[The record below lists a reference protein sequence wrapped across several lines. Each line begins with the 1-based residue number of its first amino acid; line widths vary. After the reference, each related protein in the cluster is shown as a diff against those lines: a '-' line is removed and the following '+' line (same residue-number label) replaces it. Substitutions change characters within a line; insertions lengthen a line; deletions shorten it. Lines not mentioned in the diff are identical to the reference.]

1 MYLHPAVER
10 NLQVVSH
17 ISTTGNMDNRIR
29 HMAFSWEADLSF
41 LAHLNFIQN
50 RNKQMYKCVKI
61 KLLPSQYTVYFLR
74 TREINLNCLCIPSTW
89 HRIGVYLFPRM
100 KQESYIIS
108 QRSHFVLTWH
118 DFAQVLP
125 STCHMFPALPFSFS
139 LTLSSLFS
147 HLNSSITNSE

>member
-1 MYLHPAVER
+1 MYLYPAVER
-10 NLQVVSH
+10 NLQIVSH
-17 ISTTGNMDNRIR
+17 TSTTGNMDNWIR
-29 HMAFSWEADLSF
+29 HVAFCWEAELSF
-41 LAHLNFIQN
+41 LTHLNFIQN
-50 RNKQMYKCVKI
+50 RNKQIHQWEKI
-61 KLLPSQYTVYFLR
+61 KLLSQYTVYFLR

-108 QRSHFVLTWH
+108 LRSHFVLTWH

-125 STCHMFPALPFSFS
+125 STCHVFPALTFSFY

-147 HLNSSITNSE
+147 HLNSSIANSE